1 MHYPLRNEREWG
13 RREPMGDD
21 WNYWDLVSPEDQMA
35 LTPVDV
41 DIDAIGDLAKVIQ
54 NELDLNLRP
63 ETQKIIDEHH
73 TGTALT
79 GPWQSSVYMEV
90 SADYYATANLAITAL
105 KSYVDATTTLLGA
118 VDAVAKMYRD
128 ADAMVNAN
136 VDQVVKAF
144 DDSWAAIQKQQ
155 ADAAAAAQTGF
166 RHPGFQPV

>member
-1 MHYPLRNEREWG
+1 
-13 RREPMGDD
+13 MGND

-73 TGTALT
+73 TGVALT
-79 GPWQSSVYMEV
+79 GPWQSSVYQEV
-90 SADYYATANLAITAL
+90 SQDYYATAKLAISAL
-105 KSYVDATTTLLGA
+105 TSYVDATTTLLGA
-118 VDAVAKMYRD
+118 VDTVANLYRN

-144 DDSWAAIQKQQ
+144 DDSWAAIQKKH
-155 ADAAAAAQTGF
+155 ADDDAAAAVQAAQYH
-166 RHPGFQPV
+166 HPGFQKD